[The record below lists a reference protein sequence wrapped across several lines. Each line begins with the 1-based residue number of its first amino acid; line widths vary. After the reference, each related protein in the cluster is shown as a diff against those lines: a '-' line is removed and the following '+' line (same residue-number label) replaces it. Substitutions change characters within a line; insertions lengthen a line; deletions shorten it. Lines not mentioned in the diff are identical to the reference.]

1 MICQTSVLNYARFF
15 ALHFARVRF
24 AFSHRDRIETHLQ
37 NLNIPSRVL
46 LCLRLALPARCRE
59 ALRARVFTFPA
70 PRRSDPGWETGRSSS
85 APLPPSLLPLPI
97 GRQVGPHLR
106 DRPTHPFSSLRSP
119 PRALRGW
126 RYLCEPS
133 LSPKPEPD
141 RYAQVT
147 WTACA
152 LSPPLAARGAAGLL
166 GDSFSLNAH
175 VALDCVCG
183 PTGPHWV

>member
-1 MICQTSVLNYARFF
+1 MPASCSPGSVPAGAESARIYIPGAPPLGPRLGDRPFIICPPA
-15 ALHFARVRF
+15 A
-24 AFSHRDRIETHLQ
+24 E
-37 NLNIPSRVL
+37 
-46 LCLRLALPARCRE
+46 LAA
-59 ALRARVFTFPA
+59 
-70 PRRSDPGWETGRSSS
+70 S
-85 APLPPSLLPLPI
+85 LPI